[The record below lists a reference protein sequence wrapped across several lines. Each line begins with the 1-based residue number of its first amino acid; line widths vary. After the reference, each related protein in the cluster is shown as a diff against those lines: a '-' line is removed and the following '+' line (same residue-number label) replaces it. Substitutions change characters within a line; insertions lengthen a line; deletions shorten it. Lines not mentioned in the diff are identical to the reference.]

1 MELETEVYSSAFY
14 RYFIYNLVGMQAAG
28 RGETEA
34 VQEINMQVMCCMR
47 RRIFALAWPAVCEMM
62 LYMLL
67 DFVDVAFVGRL
78 GAQAL
83 AAVGLGAQIYF
94 SALFIFSA
102 LSAGATALVARAI
115 GAGDAKRA
123 AEVAGRALLLAFS
136 VGIGVSVLAYFF
148 AGDIMSLFRFEQ
160 AVRSLAATYV
170 QTAGMSA
177 AFSLVLFVSNGIFR
191 GAGMTKVPMLVA
203 ALTNVVHIGADYVLI
218 FGKLGLPALGVQGA
232 AVATSLAQVFGCLV
246 VLALLASG
254 ATPLRVRLADV
265 LHARE
270 GWPLTAKLVSL
281 SVPAGI
287 EEGLMDIG
295 RIIGS
300 FMLAGLGTV
309 PFAAHQ
315 VASTA
320 ESLSF
325 MPGYGF
331 AVAATTLVGQSL
343 GARNPGQARQNGW
356 ESAKLAVLIMCG
368 IALVF
373 LLLPAG
379 VVSLFTQD
387 RRVLELGSLCLRI
400 AAFEQPTI
408 ALEMVL
414 AGALRGAG
422 DTRTPML
429 ITTLSTWALR
439 IPLFYLSIYV
449 FSYGLPAIWVITV
462 FDWLVRS
469 LLVTVQFQRGR
480 WQKIRL

>member
-1 MELETEVYSSAFY
+1 
-14 RYFIYNLVGMQAAG
+14 
-28 RGETEA
+28 
-34 VQEINMQVMCCMR
+34 MR

-78 GAQAL
+78 GARAL

-94 SALFIFSA
+94 SVLFIFSA
-102 LSAGATALVARAI
+102 LSTGATALVARAI
-115 GAGDAKRA
+115 GGGDDKRA
-123 AEVAGRALLLAFS
+123 AGVAGRALLLAFW
-136 VGIGVSVLAYFF
+136 VGIGVTVLAYFF
-148 AGDIMSLFRFEQ
+148 SDDTTSLFRFEP
-160 AVRSLAATYV
+160 AVRNLAAVYV
-170 QTAGMSA
+170 RTAALSA
-177 AFSLVLFVSNGIFR
+177 AFSMVLFVSNGIFR

-203 ALTNVVHIGADYVLI
+203 ALTNVVHIAADYVLI
-218 FGKLGLPALGVQGA
+218 FGKFGFPALGVKGA
-232 AVATSLAQVFGCLV
+232 AVATSFAQVFGCLL
-246 VLALLASG
+246 VLAVLVSG
-254 ATPLRVRLADV
+254 VTPLRVRPGDI
-265 LHARE
+265 LHACE
-270 GWPLTAKLVSL
+270 GWSLTAKLIAL

-287 EEGLMDIG
+287 EEGLMDVG

-343 GARNPGQARQNGW
+343 GARNPRQARQNGW
-356 ESAKLAVLIMCG
+356 EAAKLAILAMCG
-368 IALVF
+368 IALIF

-379 VVSLFTQD
+379 VVGLFTQD
-387 RRVLELGSLCLRI
+387 RKVLELGSLCLRI

-408 ALEMVL
+408 ALDMVL

-429 ITTLSTWALR
+429 IATLSTWGVR

-449 FSYGLPAIWVITV
+449 FSCGLPAIWVITV

-469 LLVTVQFQRGR
+469 LLVTWMFWRGR